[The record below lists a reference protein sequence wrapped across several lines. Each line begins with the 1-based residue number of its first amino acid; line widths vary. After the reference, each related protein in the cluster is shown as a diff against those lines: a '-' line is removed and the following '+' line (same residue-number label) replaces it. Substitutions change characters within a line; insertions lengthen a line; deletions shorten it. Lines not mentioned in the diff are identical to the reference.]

1 MLEEGIESGEVS
13 PQGELLL
20 IGDECEEDELLED
33 NRESTQTGLRR
44 LMELKERILLARIY
58 IGKLIKKYVSFLSTF
73 AQRDCF
79 HQFLNF

>member
-44 LMELKERILLARIY
+44 LMELKERILLARIFPY
-58 IGKLIKKYVSFLSTF
+58 DVSKKI
-73 AQRDCF
+73 
-79 HQFLNF
+79 N